1 MTSICS
7 AANQNNMTAG
17 ANISPKTKD
26 LSAQQTTS
34 SSATT
39 LVDNQS
45 ASKPLPNTGDSTS
58 VTLSTAA
65 QDKLAAEQAAAKTPA
80 STAKTEQTAEKVS
93 EADKLVKADK
103 VDASADKS
111 DDEEGND
118 IESFLFGTLGLDKPE
133 DIDENGEASY
143 SVRQYVK
150 AAATVGSMIAMLI

>member
-80 STAKTEQTAEKVS
+80 STAKTEQSAEQPP
-93 EADKLVKADK
+93 EADKLDK
-103 VDASADKS
+103 VDASADNS

>member
-45 ASKPLPNTGDSTS
+45 ASKPLPNTGDSIS

-80 STAKTEQTAEKVS
+80 STAKTEQTAEVA
-93 EADKLVKADK
+93 EADKLAKADK
-103 VDASADKS
+103 VDASADNS

-118 IESFLFGTLGLDKPE
+118 IESFLFDTLGLDKPE

>member
-34 SSATT
+34 SSTTT

-65 QDKLAAEQAAAKTPA
+65 QDKLAAEQAAKTPA
-80 STAKTEQTAEKVS
+80 STAKTDQTAEQVS
-93 EADKLVKADK
+93 EADKLAKADK